1 MTTMISEVYE
11 AFRAA
16 GVPDDKARKVAEVM
30 STETTITKW
39 DMRGL
44 ERRLDAIDGE
54 IKLVKWMLAL
64 VVAAEVLPIL
74 KALFMHG

>member
-1 MTTMISEVYE
+1 MTK
-11 AFRAA
+11 
-16 GVPDDKARKVAEVM
+16 G
-30 STETTITKW
+30 

-64 VVAAEVLPIL
+64 VVAAEVLPIM
-74 KALFMHG
+74 KMLFMR